1 MRIRSRA
8 KRDILEAALWYE
20 SRRMGLGVQFVQDVD
35 TTVARILENPLQ
47 FPIYEEPARRVL
59 LSRFPYAVYYQPA
72 PLVILRILH
81 LRRHPDTWKAK

>member
-20 SRRMGLGVQFVQDVD
+20 SHRTDLGIQFVHDVD
-35 TTVARILENPLQ
+35 TTIARIVENPLQ
-47 FPIYEEPARRVL
+47 FQVYEEPARRAL
-59 LSRFPYAVYYQPA
+59 LSRFPYAIYYQPT

-81 LRRHPDTWKAK
+81 LRRHPDTWKAQ